1 MGQEEWISGEWLS
14 LVPSES
20 ECISGTSRKD
30 AVLRLGCM
38 VDADSVFVNGTFV
51 GNTFYQYPPRI
62 YRVPASLLKPGENLV
77 TVRLINYG
85 GAASFVPDKPYCLV
99 WRTDTVHLSSR
110 WKYQLGCE
118 MPARTNSV
126 SFRIFLPVCITP

>member
-1 MGQEEWISGEWLS
+1 MSGSHWFRQKVNVSAEQA
-14 LVPSES
+14 
-20 ECISGTSRKD
+20 GKD

-85 GAASFVPDKPYCLV
+85 APPALCPISPIVWYGGQIQSICLA
-99 WRTDTVHLSSR
+99 D
-110 WKYQLGCE
+110 G
-118 MPARTNSV
+118 N
-126 SFRIFLPVCITP
+126 IN